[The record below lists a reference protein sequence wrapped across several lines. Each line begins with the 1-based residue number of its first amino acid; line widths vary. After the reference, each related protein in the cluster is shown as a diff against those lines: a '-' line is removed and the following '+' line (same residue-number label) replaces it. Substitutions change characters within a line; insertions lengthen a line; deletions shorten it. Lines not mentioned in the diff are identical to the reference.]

1 MSNSTRSFK
10 FVRVTNAI
18 FNTYL
23 MFYVDEKLKKFKKLP
38 RRRAEEEKLELERN
52 HWVEDPSKYL
62 VNCNEKGLEPGPD

>member
-23 MFYVDEKLKKFKKLP
+23 MFYADEKLKKFKKLP

-52 HWVEDPSKYL
+52 H
-62 VNCNEKGLEPGPD
+62 